1 MACHVLRQCAAA
13 SPAPSGLAIPAAEI
27 AEECLVKNKKAALK
41 TDQAITPIAPPEPAL
56 TPAEMIAR
64 AVALRPLLRA
74 QQNAVEAA
82 GRLSDEMNRRFIDAG
97 FYRVVQP
104 RLFGGYEFDVPTFMR
119 VMMEVAR
126 GCSES
131 AWVLAL
137 TAGHAHLFAGFPIAG
152 QAEVYGADG
161 EFRAPG
167 VPPPS
172 AEAAPVPG
180 GYRVKGGWDYVS
192 GCDLATHFIGGCL
205 VKDPSPQGSILIVID
220 RADYT
225 IIDNWSMFGMQGTGS
240 KRIEVKEMFLPAS
253 RAMPF
258 TTEKGEL
265 INRRPGWEIVTNP
278 MYSGRTTPFLVA
290 ESTAVVVGAAYGALD
305 CYADILQTR
314 KSRFPPFPFN
324 AEMAEYQH
332 NFGRCQALI
341 DTAHAAMIQ
350 AGEQYMELCRDRAAF
365 DASWERR
372 LQMVEQQAIHL
383 AYEAVDIM
391 FRTAG
396 TSMARKDSMLGRFWR
411 NIGVIRGHL
420 AHQSDSAALNF
431 ARAHFGLPTQGRI

>member
-1 MACHVLRQCAAA
+1 M
-13 SPAPSGLAIPAAEI
+13 
-27 AEECLVKNKKAALK
+27 KNRKAARK
-41 TDQAITPIAPPEPAL
+41 KDRAFTPIAPPEPDL

-64 AVALRPLLRA
+64 AVALRPELRA
-74 QQNAVEAA
+74 QQDAVEAA
-82 GRLSDEMNRRFIDAG
+82 GRLSDDMNRRFIAAG
-97 FYRVVQP
+97 FYRIVQP
-104 RLFGGYEFDVPTFMR
+104 RLFGGYEFSVPDFMR

-137 TAGHAHLFAGFPIAG
+137 TAGHAHLFAGFPLEGQIA
-152 QAEVYGADG
+152 AYGSDG

-172 AEAAPVPG
+172 AEAVPVPG

-205 VKDPSPQGSILIVID
+205 VKDPHPQGSILICIGRD
-220 RADYT
+220 DYT
-225 IIDNWSMFGMQGTGS
+225 IVDNWSMIGMQGTGS
-240 KRIEVKEMFLPAS
+240 KRIEVAEVFLPAA

-258 TTEKGEL
+258 TDATGAL
-265 INRRPGWEIVTNP
+265 INERPGWAVVTNP
-278 MYSGRTTPFLVA
+278 MYAGRTTPFLVA

-305 CYADILQTR
+305 VYAETLKAR

-350 AGEQYMELCRDRAAF
+350 VGERYMELSRDRAAF
-365 DASWERR
+365 DAAWERR

-396 TSMARKDSMLGRFWR
+396 TSSAKKDAMLGRFWR
-411 NIGVIRGHL
+411 NIAVIRGHL
-420 AHQSDSAALNF
+420 AHQSDTAAINF

>member
-1 MACHVLRQCAAA
+1 
-13 SPAPSGLAIPAAEI
+13 
-27 AEECLVKNKKAALK
+27 
-41 TDQAITPIAPPEPAL
+41 
-56 TPAEMIAR
+56 
-64 AVALRPLLRA
+64 
-74 QQNAVEAA
+74 
-82 GRLSDEMNRRFIDAG
+82 
-97 FYRVVQP
+97 VQP

-119 VMMEVAR
+119 VMMEIAR

-152 QAEVYGADG
+152 QAEVYGKDG

-172 AEAAPVPG
+172 AEAVAVPG
-180 GYRVKGGWDYVS
+180 GYRISGGWDYVS
-192 GCDLATHFIGGCL
+192 GCDLATHFIGGA
-205 VKDPSPQGSILIVID
+205 VVRDAETKAPGGSILIVID
-220 RADYT
+220 RKDYT
-225 IIDNWSMFGMQGTGS
+225 IIDNWRMIGMQGTGS
-240 KRIEVKEMFLPAS
+240 KRIEVQAIFLPAA

-258 TTEKGEL
+258 TNERGEM
-265 INRRPGWEIVTNP
+265 INQRPGWEIVTNP

-305 CYADILQTR
+305 IYAETLKAR
-314 KSRFPPFPFN
+314 KSRFPPFGFN

-350 AGEQYMELCRDRAAF
+350 VGEHYMELCRDRAAF
-365 DASWERR
+365 DAAWERR
-372 LQMVEQQAIHL
+372 LQMVEQQCIHL

-396 TSMARKDSMLGRFWR
+396 TSAAHKDAMLGRYWR

-420 AHQSDSAALNF
+420 AHQSDSAAVNF
-431 ARAHFGLPTQGRI
+431 GRAHFGLPTMGRI